1 MQYFPPII
9 FKFILNVKILSRQ
22 LGAAARLLVK
32 IMNPDLPLESL
43 KELMQGQR

>member
-1 MQYFPPII
+1 MTKPNAAPP
-9 FKFILNVKILSRQ
+9 
-22 LGAAARLLVK
+22 RLLVK